1 MKVFLFLAVLCGL
14 TLADA
19 APLQTQELTRAVERA
34 TSLTK
39 KILSDIPAAHRACVK
54 TTVSMRAAYSLLQ
67 RSSSGRGRCCS
78 AGLTLSSEAE
88 HLEYLFSDL
97 GIPAPPVLKSEDL
110 SMDVSLSRIVAG
122 LELHRELL
130 QDITELLSSTEELT
144 LLLADIRDLSDQIY
158 QMQQLAQTPSTVS
171 QKAAFTALSPRLNSD
186 YRVQVA
192 IHLSL
197 RQLRS
202 FTQDVFRSLR
212 HIAASN

>member
-54 TTVSMRAAYSLLQ
+54 TT
-67 RSSSGRGRCCS
+67 
-78 AGLTLSSEAE
+78 GLTLSSEAE